1 MIKVILWGE
10 EVGRL
15 LWDERRHLSYFTFN
29 PDFLSKGIDIAPL
42 TAPIGDIGS
51 RMPVYGASERIYQ
64 KLPPFIGD
72 RSIGSRRRRLP
83 LSRNCHS
90 SEAEVWAL

>member
-29 PDFLSKGIDIAPL
+29 PDFLSKGIDI
-42 TAPIGDIGS
+42 DI
-51 RMPVYGASERIYQ
+51 
-64 KLPPFIGD
+64 
-72 RSIGSRRRRLP
+72 
-83 LSRNCHS
+83 
-90 SEAEVWAL
+90 SEASPFHCRFSAG

>member
-15 LWDERRHLSYFTFN
+15 LWDERKHLSYFTFN

-42 TAPIGDIGS
+42 T
-51 RMPVYGASERIYQ
+51 PVVFYIQSGFSEQ
-64 KLPPFIGD
+64 
-72 RSIGSRRRRLP
+72 
-83 LSRNCHS
+83 RN
-90 SEAEVWAL
+90 

>member
-1 MIKVILWGE
+1 MSRMIKVILWGE

-15 LWDERRHLSYFTFN
+15 LWDERKHLSYFTFN

-42 TAPIGDIGS
+42 TAPTGDIGS

-64 KLPPFIGD
+64 KLPPFIAD
-72 RSIGSRRRRLP
+72 SLPDDLSTVHRSAYIRSFP
-83 LSRNCHS
+83 LS
-90 SEAEVWAL
+90 